1 MDAADVIVVVGA
13 LVFGMVCG
21 VLVLRVRTA
30 GAAGAATASAE
41 RDSAASIR
49 AEIESSRDRL
59 AERLEQTSRELRESE
74 RAQVR
79 LETQLDDTQK
89 AAQDKLVVLRGEQD
103 KLSER
108 FKLLSAEALQ
118 ANREQFLQLATQQFQ
133 GVHAKAQADLDQ
145 RRGAVETLVKP
156 LGEQLSK
163 FSEQVRS
170 VEHDRTQ
177 TYAALREQVTTMSR
191 ANEQLRAE
199 THHLVSA
206 LKKPQTRGQWGER
219 ALRNVVEAAGML
231 ERVDFDPQVSVSTTD
246 GLLRP
251 DMVIKLG
258 GGKTIVVDAKA
269 PFAAFLEAQDARDED
284 ERAAR
289 LLAHARHVKA
299 HINDL
304 ASKQYWAQFPN
315 CPEFVVMFL
324 PAESFLYAAEDQDPG
339 LWEYACR
346 NKVILATP
354 ANLVTMLRTVAYMWR
369 QEAIADSAQRVLTLG
384 RDLYE
389 RLSKLGDHVGK
400 LGRALESTVTAYNST
415 VGTLESR
422 VFVTARRLTELK
434 IVDTDLRPPV
444 PIDARPRGLRAPELQ
459 ASEPHAVEPLTMG
472 HAS

>member
-1 MDAADVIVVVGA
+1 MYTADVIVVVGA
-13 LVFGMVCG
+13 LVFGVVCG
-21 VLVLRVRTA
+21 VLVLRIRTA
-30 GAAGAATASAE
+30 GAVDAATAQ
-41 RDSAASIR
+41 RDAATSVR
-49 AEIESSRDRL
+49 AEMEAAHDRL
-59 AERLEQTSRELRESE
+59 TQCLEQTSRELRESE
-74 RAQVR
+74 CARAR
-79 LETQLDDTQK
+79 LETQLEDVQQ
-89 AAQDKLVVLRGEQD
+89 AAHDKLAVLRGEQD

-118 ANREQFLQLATQQFQ
+118 TNREQFLQLATQQFQ
-133 GVHAKAQADLDQ
+133 GAHVKAQADLDQ
-145 RRGAVETLVKP
+145 RRGAVEALVKP
-156 LGEQLSK
+156 LGEQLFK

-170 VEHDRTQ
+170 VEHERTE

-191 ANEQLRAE
+191 ASEQLRAE

-231 ERVDFDPQVSVSTTD
+231 ERVDFDPQVSVSTAD
-246 GLLRP
+246 GVLRP

-269 PFAAFLEAQDARDED
+269 PFAAFLEAQDARDDD

-304 ASKQYWAQFPN
+304 AGKQYWAQFPT

-369 QEAIADSAQRVLTLG
+369 QEAIADNAQLVLSLG
-384 RDLYE
+384 RELFE
-389 RLSKLGDHVGK
+389 RLGKLGDHVGR
-400 LGRALESTVTAYNST
+400 LGRALESTVTAYNGT
-415 VGTLESR
+415 VGSLESR
-422 VFVTARRLTELK
+422 VFVTARRMTELK
-434 IVDTDLRPPV
+434 IADTDLAPPV
-444 PIDARPRGLRAPELQ
+444 AIDARPRGLRAPELQ
-459 ASEPHAVEPLTMG
+459 VSAPHALGPG
-472 HAS
+472 S

>member
-1 MDAADVIVVVGA
+1 
-13 LVFGMVCG
+13 
-21 VLVLRVRTA
+21 
-30 GAAGAATASAE
+30 
-41 RDSAASIR
+41 
-49 AEIESSRDRL
+49 
-59 AERLEQTSRELRESE
+59 
-74 RAQVR
+74 
-79 LETQLDDTQK
+79 
-89 AAQDKLVVLRGEQD
+89 
-103 KLSER
+103 
-108 FKLLSAEALQ
+108 
-118 ANREQFLQLATQQFQ
+118 
-133 GVHAKAQADLDQ
+133 
-145 RRGAVETLVKP
+145 
-156 LGEQLSK
+156 
-163 FSEQVRS
+163 
-170 VEHDRTQ
+170 
-177 TYAALREQVTTMSR
+177 
-191 ANEQLRAE
+191 
-199 THHLVSA
+199 
-206 LKKPQTRGQWGER
+206 
-219 ALRNVVEAAGML
+219 ML

-324 PAESFLYAAEDQDPG
+324 PAESFLHAAEDQDPG

-389 RLSKLGDHVGK
+389 RLAKLGDHVGK
-400 LGRALESTVTAYNST
+400 LGRALESTVSAYNST
-415 VGTLESR
+415 VGKCWRSR
-422 VFVTARRLTELK
+422 RRVTEIGRG
-434 IVDTDLRPPV
+434 PP
-444 PIDARPRGLRAPELQ
+444 IQ
-459 ASEPHAVEPLTMG
+459 
-472 HAS
+472 